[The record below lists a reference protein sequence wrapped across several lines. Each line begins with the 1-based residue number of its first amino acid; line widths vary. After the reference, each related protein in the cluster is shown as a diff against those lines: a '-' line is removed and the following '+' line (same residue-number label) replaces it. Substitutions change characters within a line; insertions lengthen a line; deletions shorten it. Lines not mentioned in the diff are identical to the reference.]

1 MYNPHIHYRSSFR
14 IEKAG
19 LISKESVFQIV
30 VGKLGNWLKTHP
42 QLLDVSQD
50 IFKSWLYTG
59 GNAYSRG
66 GAVIEVQ
73 TDSYNTERRWAG
85 KWVLRLEHADTE
97 HRQRRWR
104 TDIALTCESEESAVF
119 SVTVTRYLRPDYL
132 GEEPGAPD
140 SSVPRFVREI
150 IGDKRIKSLSGDTR
164 LISNAHNLMPGD
176 GRAFFQAIIS
186 PERILPIV
194 VINIRDFSGKLSADG
209 LQNIILGSGI
219 VYWYDNGDIHQEI
232 DYEWGRLLSELYQC
246 SPDTIRVYLPGVSTQ
261 KAFDWKRHR
270 FFLLNKFQGNE
281 QGLIRIISQSVF
293 RIMTHH
299 IQDGR
304 ITDLESLDTYRHKQ
318 RLSKLKEAAS
328 DSTISKEQNEYLLA
342 LEEENVQVSTQM
354 KGLQAELNNK
364 QQQSDFLELQVDDL
378 QMQLN
383 DMQEQ
388 FSQFAITE
396 QQYKKVLRDQDEKR
410 GFAQNLPTTLAQV
423 LRFIAHIFPD
433 KITVLES
440 AYESAEASKFQ
451 FIPDANKL
459 LYSIA
464 TDLHSILFIEKE
476 GDIEGAFKRSG
487 YELTLKESS
496 ATKADKRLMALRKR
510 VYDGQEEDF
519 SAHAKFN
526 KNNRDI
532 RIHFFVDQKRRLI
545 VIGHFGDHL
554 ETAGTSR
561 RKEG

>member
-19 LISKESVFQIV
+19 LIARESIFQIV
-30 VGKLGNWLKTHP
+30 VGKLGNWLKKHP

-59 GNAYSRG
+59 GNAYSRR

-73 TDSYNTERRWAG
+73 TDAYNTERRWAQ

-97 HRQRRWR
+97 HRQRLWR
-104 TDIALTCESEESAVF
+104 TDIALTCESEESAIL
-119 SVTVTRYLRPDYL
+119 SVTVTRYLRPEYL

-150 IGDKRIKSLSGDTR
+150 IGDDRIKSLSGDAR
-164 LISNAHNLMPGD
+164 LIKSAYNLIPGD
-176 GRAFFQAIIS
+176 GRALFQSIIS
-186 PERILPIV
+186 DERILPIV

-232 DYEWGRLLSELYQC
+232 DYEWGRPLSELYQC
-246 SPDTIRVYLPGVSTQ
+246 SPDSIRVYLPGVSTQ
-261 KAFDWKRHR
+261 AKFDWKRHR
-270 FFLLNKFQGNE
+270 FFFLNKFQGNE

-293 RIMTHH
+293 RITSRQ

-304 ITDLESLDTYRHKQ
+304 ITDFESLDAYLHKQ

-328 DSTISKEQNEYLLA
+328 NSTISTEQNEYLHA
-342 LEEENVQVSTQM
+342 LEEENVQVSSQI
-354 KGLQAELNNK
+354 KALQAELNNK
-364 QQQSDFLELQVDDL
+364 QQQNDLLELQADEL
-378 QMQLN
+378 QTQLN

-388 FSQFAITE
+388 FTQFAITD
-396 QQYKKVLRDQDEKR
+396 QQYKKVLGEQDDKR
-410 GFAQNLPTTLAQV
+410 SFVQNLPTTLEEV

-433 KITVLES
+433 KIAVLAS
-440 AYESAEASKFQ
+440 AYESALTSKFQ
-451 FIPDANKL
+451 FVPDANEL

-464 TDLHSILFIEKE
+464 TNLHSILFITKE
-476 GDIEGAFKRSG
+476 GDIERAFKRTG
-487 YELTLKESS
+487 FELTLKESS
-496 ATKADKRLMALRKR
+496 ATKSDKRLVALRKR

-519 SAHAKFN
+519 SAHAKLN
-526 KNNRDI
+526 KNSRDL
-532 RIHFFVDQKRRLI
+532 RVHFFVDHKRQLI
-545 VIGHFGDHL
+545 VIGHCGDHL